1 MDRRSFFKTLVTGLA
16 FLMVLLFLCPLMRAQ
31 SFYGA
36 IVGTVTDTNGAVVS
50 NATVTATNLGTN
62 EKHTVSTNSAGEYR
76 IVSLVPAQYKVEVS
90 APNFKRFVQGNVTV
104 QVDNTSTLNAQMD
117 VGATSET
124 ITVTSEAPLLETESG
139 SVGSQVEGQVVQA
152 MPLNGRNAMNL
163 LALVPGVVPQS
174 STQGAAANNA
184 VIHTYVNGWG
194 NYSIGGGIANESANF
209 LDGAPNNMLGGNT
222 PGLILT
228 QDMVQE
234 FKVESGAVSAEF
246 GRFGGGVVNMTSKS
260 GANGF
265 HGSLYEYVRNTILNT
280 NDYISNN
287 EGKPKSPWHQNQY
300 GAVFGGPIKRDKAF
314 FMFSW
319 ENYSLHKASGNAL
332 TVPTQAMRGEDS
344 NFPGGA
350 VVNHP
355 IFDHSSKAC
364 PVANYG
370 DANAPSFL
378 APGQGFIPESCI
390 DATAKVM
397 KGFYAYPNQAPDSQ
411 GHNYFDQPLTGDDS
425 YQYNGRVDYNLGSK
439 QRIFG
444 RYTIWH
450 LQDIGQDDFKGH
462 PGNSISSDY
471 GATGNQTNNI
481 VLGDTITINPNTIAD
496 VRASYMRDHFWN
508 YGSAFGK
515 FDLAG
520 LGGGY
525 TGLAS
530 QVSRNQTPI
539 FLAPGPDGLS
549 GPWNIPVG
557 ASQVDLYETFA
568 LSESLTKIV
577 GKHTFKLGGESAYRN
592 HSGIGNYAWD
602 AGLAAFLPF
611 INGDEW
617 ASFML
622 GEFLSDTIHTDHN
635 SFSLDWSHAAY
646 FTDTWRTTSKLT
658 LNLGVRWEYPG
669 GIYEK
674 RDRATVF
681 LPNVVDPTSGSGM
694 AGSLPTVIP
703 GTLALTNSPLYH
715 SRDMSPVKWNLFG
728 PRVSF
733 AYMLNNS
740 MVVRGGYGLSY
751 VPPDM
756 PIGLMAFNSPVNGAD
771 TTCGNAPPHP
781 TSFWNDPFICVGGT
795 IIQPLGRTDP
805 NPGHVFY
812 NQVISSPVPTDKFPY
827 MQQWNMTLSKQWK
840 GEILTEVSYA
850 GSKGTKLPSSGV
862 GTGTGGSY
870 TSVNQLS
877 PQYYGMGYAA
887 LSATAPC
894 SALGGA
900 TVTVGKCLSP
910 FPQYQGVFDT
920 GNNTGGQSY
929 NALYLVFSKRF
940 GSAGVINANFTYSR
954 TEGDTDQPGFGNGGS
969 VQNFYNMK
977 AEKAIASFDVPGRTI
992 INYVLDLPFGKGK
1005 HWLNDGG
1012 AVNAIVGGWQVN
1024 GITTFQ
1030 SGFPYS
1036 FSYSSPNTNLFVSGN
1051 TPANLWGAGIARPDL
1066 LPGCKLKTSGSTN
1079 DKFKNNNF
1087 FNAACIVPAGTNSP
1101 TATQNDQQ
1109 LMMFGNAPR
1118 NTDAVRSQFLN
1129 NFDFAVGKSTPVWEK
1144 MNLLFRA
1151 EFFNLFNHPV
1161 FANAGSELGG
1171 VDVTG
1176 ASYNQ
1181 PNPTAPMVNTQRL
1194 VQLSMRLN
1202 F

>member
-1 MDRRSFFKTLVTGLA
+1 MDRKNLLTTLVFSFASLA
-16 FLMVLLFLCPLMRAQ
+16 VLLFQYPAMEAQ
-31 SFYGA
+31 SFNGT
-36 IVGTVTDTNGAVVS
+36 IVGTVTDANGGVIP

-62 EKHTVSTNSAGEYR
+62 EKRSVKTNGAGEYR
-76 IVSLVPAQYKVEVS
+76 IVSLVPAEYRVEIAAS
-90 APNFKRFVQGNVTV
+90 TFKRFVQDRVTV
-104 QVDNTSTLNAQMD
+104 QVNNTTTLD
-117 VGATSET
+117 SRLEVGAATETVQVSSE
-124 ITVTSEAPLLETESG
+124 SPQLETESG
-139 SVGSQVEGQVVQA
+139 SVGSQVEGQVVQQ
-152 MPLNGRNAMNL
+152 MPLNGRNTMNL

-174 STQGAAANNA
+174 STQGAAAGNA
-184 VIHTYVNGWG
+184 TIHTYVNGWG

-209 LDGAPNNMLGGNT
+209 LDGAPNNMLGGN
-222 PGLILT
+222 PPALILT

-246 GRFGGGVVNMTSKS
+246 GRFGGGVINMTSKS
-260 GANGF
+260 GANAF

-319 ENYSLHKASGNAL
+319 ENYSLHKAQGHAMI
-332 TVPTQAMRGEDS
+332 VPTKAMRGEDP
-344 NFPGGA
+344 NFAGS

-355 IFDHSSKAC
+355 IHDNSSKAC

-370 DANAPSFL
+370 DANAPAGL
-378 APGQGFIPESCI
+378 APGQGFIPASCI
-390 DATAKVM
+390 DPVSNVM
-397 KGFYAYPNQAPDSQ
+397 KGFYAYPNQTPDAQ
-411 GHNYFDQPLTGDDS
+411 RNNYFDQPLTGNDS
-425 YQYNGRVDYNLGSK
+425 YQYNGRIDYNLSSK

-462 PGNSISSDY
+462 PGNSIASDY
-471 GATGNQTNNI
+471 GATGNLSHNI
-481 VLGDTITINPNTIAD
+481 VLGDTITFNPSTIAD
-496 VRASYMRDHFWN
+496 VRVSYMRDHFWN

-525 TGLAS
+525 TSLAK

-539 FLAPGPDGLS
+539 FIAPGPDGFS

-557 ASQVDLYETFA
+557 ASQVDITETFS
-568 LSESLTKIV
+568 LNEGLTKIV
-577 GKHTFKLGGESAYRN
+577 GKHTFKFGGESAYRN

-602 AGLAAFLPF
+602 AGLAVFLPF
-611 INGDEW
+611 VNGDEW

-622 GEFLSDTIHTDHN
+622 GEFLNDTIHTDQN

-646 FTDTWRTTSKLT
+646 FTDTWRATPKLT
-658 LNLGVRWEYPG
+658 LNLGIRWEYPG

-674 RDRATVF
+674 KDRATVF
-681 LPNVVDPTSGSGM
+681 LPKVADPASAQHGLP
-694 AGSLPTVIP
+694 AGLP
-703 GTLALTNSPLYH
+703 GTLSLTNSPLYH
-715 SRDMSPVKWNLFG
+715 SRDMSPVKWDLFG

-740 MVVRGGYGLSY
+740 MVARGGYGLSY

-771 TTCGNAPPHP
+771 TVCGNAPPHP
-781 TSFWNDPFICVGGT
+781 TSFWNDPFTCVGGT

-812 NQVISSPVPTDKFPY
+812 NQVISSPVPTDKYPY
-827 MQQWNMTLSKQWK
+827 MQQWNFGVSKQWK
-840 GEILTEVSYA
+840 SEVLTEVSYA

-870 TSVNQLS
+870 TSINQL
-877 PQYYGMGYAA
+877 PTQYYGMGYSA

-894 SALGGA
+894 PALGGE

-920 GNNTGGQSY
+920 GNNTGAQSY
-929 NALYLVFSKRF
+929 NAMYVVLSKRF
-940 GSAGVINANFTYSR
+940 RSGGVINANYTYSR

-977 AEKAIASFDVPGRTI
+977 AEKAIASFDVTNRTI

-1005 HWLNDGG
+1005 RWLNNGG

-1036 FSYSSPNTNLFVSGN
+1036 FSYNSPNTNLFVSGN

-1066 LPGCKLKTSGSTN
+1066 LPGCKLTTSGSTYE
-1079 DKFKNNNF
+1079 KFQKNNF

-1101 TATQNDQQ
+1101 TAVQDDQQ

-1129 NFDFAVGKSTPVWEK
+1129 NWDFAASKNTVIREK
-1144 MNLLFRA
+1144 WNLLFRA

-1161 FANAGSELGG
+1161 FGNAGSQLGG
-1171 VDVTG
+1171 VDITG

-1181 PNPTAPMVNTQRL
+1181 PNPINPTVNTQRL
-1194 VQLSMRLN
+1194 VQLSLRLS